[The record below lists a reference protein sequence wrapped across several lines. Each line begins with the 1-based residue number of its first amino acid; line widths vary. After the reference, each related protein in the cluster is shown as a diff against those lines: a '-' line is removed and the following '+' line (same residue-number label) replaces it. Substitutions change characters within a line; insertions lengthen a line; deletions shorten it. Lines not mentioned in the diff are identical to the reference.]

1 MPYLLACI
9 PDWMISGKDYWFA
22 LVSAAVGVIGGI
34 LLTEWRFS
42 RSEALR
48 RKRRIDSLLES
59 IRLNVD
65 LIDIALGYTDLKG
78 LGNFPMDGMTLG
90 ARISACVDDLP
101 AETIKSLNWER
112 FQLDHIAFKVLV
124 ANITLSTAGHISTS
138 PSPTL
143 SDVSNHLRATK
154 EKLTSL
160 SEQIAT
166 ATKK

>member
-1 MPYLLACI
+1 MTFSLACV
-9 PDWMISGKDYWFA
+9 PDWMLSGKDYWFA

-42 RSEALR
+42 KSEALR
-48 RKRRIDSLLES
+48 RKRRIVSLLES

-78 LGNFPMDGMTLG
+78 LGNFPMDGTTLG

-101 AETIKSLNWER
+101 TATIKSLNWER

-124 ANITLSTAGHISTS
+124 SNITVSTAGHLSTS

-143 SDVSNHLRATK
+143 SEVSTHLWETK
-154 EKLTSL
+154 KNLNSL
-160 SEQIAT
+160 CSQIA